1 MKEVG
6 KGVEK
11 KFTLITGATSGIG
24 WELSKVF
31 GKHGHNLLII
41 GRNEEKLKS
50 IRDELPKEIEI
61 ITLKGDLKDATF
73 IERIKKMV
81 EKEDI
86 FIEFL
91 VNNAGLGSFGEFQ
104 YIDKD
109 VDLNMIDINVRAL
122 THLTKIFLPDM
133 IKKNS
138 GGVMNLCS
146 TAAFSPGPYMTVYY
160 ATKAYVLSFT
170 EGIKE
175 EVSGKNIKISAI
187 SPGPT
192 KTAFQSTA
200 KVKKAEFAK
209 KTLMKPEEV
218 AEISYKEFM
227 KGKTVVVPGLN
238 NKFLVAGSKI
248 LPRKCLSKIICKVNG
263 K

>member
-1 MKEVG
+1 MER
-6 KGVEK
+6 

-24 WELSKVF
+24 LELAKVF
-31 GKHGHNLLII
+31 GKHGHNLFIT
-41 GRNEEKLKS
+41 GRNEDRLKE
-50 IRDELPKEIEI
+50 IKNHLPKDIEI
-61 ITLKGDLKDATF
+61 IIIKGDLRTPDF
-73 IERIKKMV
+73 IDSIK
-81 EKEDI
+81 EKCQRENI

-91 VNNAGLGSFGEFQ
+91 VNNAGVGSFGEF
-104 YIDKD
+104 YNIDKD
-109 VDLNMIDINVRAL
+109 VDLTMIDINIRAL
-122 THLTKIFLPDM
+122 THLTKLFLPDM

-170 EGIKE
+170 EGLRE
-175 EVSGKNIKISAI
+175 EVSGKNIKISAVC
-187 SPGPT
+187 PGPT
-192 KTAFQSTA
+192 NTAFQSTA

-209 KTLMKPEEV
+209 KALMEPEEV
-218 AEISYKEFM
+218 AVISYKDFM
-227 KGKTVVVPGLN
+227 KGKTVIVPGLN
-238 NKFLVAGSKI
+238 NKFLVMGSKI

>member
-1 MKEVG
+1 MKKG
-6 KGVEK
+6 GHGVER

-24 WELSKVF
+24 LELSKVF
-31 GKHGHNLLII
+31 GKNGHNLFIT
-41 GRNEEKLKS
+41 GRNEEKLKE
-50 IRDELPKEIEI
+50 IRNDLPKDIEI
-61 ITLKGDLKDATF
+61 IALKGDLKNQDF
-73 IERIKKMV
+73 IDSIK
-81 EKEDI
+81 EKCKRENI

-91 VNNAGLGSFGEFQ
+91 VNNAGVGSFGEF
-104 YIDKD
+104 YNVDKD
-109 VDLNMIDINVRAL
+109 VDLAMIDINTRAL
-122 THLTKIFLPDM
+122 THLTKLFLPDM

-146 TAAFSPGPYMTVYY
+146 TAAFSPGPYMAVYY

-170 EGIKE
+170 EGLKE
-175 EVSGKNIKISAI
+175 EVSGKNIKISAVC
-187 SPGPT
+187 PGPT

-209 KTLMKPEEV
+209 KALMEPEKV

-227 KGKTVVVPGLN
+227 KGKTVIIPGLN
-238 NKFLVAGSKI
+238 NKLLVLGSKI